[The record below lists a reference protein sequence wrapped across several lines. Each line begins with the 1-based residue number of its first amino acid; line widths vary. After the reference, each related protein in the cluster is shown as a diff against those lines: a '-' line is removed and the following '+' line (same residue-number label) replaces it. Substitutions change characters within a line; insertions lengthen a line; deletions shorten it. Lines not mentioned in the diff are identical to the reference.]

1 MKFKKLLISAIL
13 LTSSVTALSVVSM
26 PANAATTKTA
36 SVTIKNSP
44 LTKDGYLVKVTND
57 ISGKVYVGAT
67 NYKKQLK
74 SVTPLKHAKT
84 VSPKNLKKIKFRIE
98 KVATMKGKAF
108 GAPEYLVASKDKKY
122 SAWTTQTGL
131 QYFYMNTKSMQ
142 GVIKP
147 LKRIAKRYSN
157 KMDDSRAG
165 NLKDAKNKKDL
176 ELAIKAAKKLKGN
189 QRKFVLTSLNQL
201 KKAGTIN
208 NEGTNLLLFGIQ

>member
-1 MKFKKLLISAIL
+1 
-13 LTSSVTALSVVSM
+13 
-26 PANAATTKTA
+26 
-36 SVTIKNSP
+36 
-44 LTKDGYLVKVTND
+44 
-57 ISGKVYVGAT
+57 
-67 NYKKQLK
+67 
-74 SVTPLKHAKT
+74 
-84 VSPKNLKKIKFRIE
+84 
-98 KVATMKGKAF
+98 
-108 GAPEYLVASKDKKY
+108 
-122 SAWTTQTGL
+122 
-131 QYFYMNTKSMQ
+131 MNTKSMQ

-176 ELAIKAAKKLKGN
+176 ELAIKVAKKLKGN